1 MKNAKRSL
9 IAILVLV
16 VVVSMTA
23 CACKHEETSDAAVAA
38 TCEKA
43 GLTEGS
49 HCSLCGEVFQEQEE
63 IPALGHTEEVLEAV
77 EASCTEGGL
86 TEGKRCVTCGEILVE
101 QEETQALGHTTTNG
115 TCERCDTMFGIFSVG
130 YYVDEFNAPTSDG
143 YVVNDA
149 MFTGTFSNSAT
160 TDSTLYVQLLADTE
174 DIMFFLYEYGY
185 NEVKNP
191 SSRYVD
197 EYEIIMKRNDGTKHE
212 LSGTIYCGGDRLV
225 IDEPYR
231 PAVLEALK
239 SGEPVSFYIV
249 NVDTP
254 TTTYLFMV
262 HSSDFAEEYAKLAG

>member
-9 IAILVLV
+9 IAILALV
-16 VVVSMTA
+16 VVVFMTA

-43 GLTEGS
+43 GLTKGS
-49 HCSLCGEVFQEQEE
+49 HCSICGEVFQEQEE

-115 TCERCDTMFGIFSVG
+115 TCERCNTMFGIFSVG
-130 YYVDEFNAPTSDG
+130 YYVDEFNMPTSDG

-160 TDSTLYVQLLADTE
+160 TDSTLYVQVLADTE

-197 EYEIIMKRNDGTKHE
+197 QYEITMKRADGSKYE

-239 SGEPVSFYIV
+239 SGEMLGFYIV

-254 TTTYLFMV
+254 TTTYLFTV
-262 HSSDFAEEYAKLAG
+262 ISSDFAEEYAKLAG

>member
-1 MKNAKRSL
+1 
-9 IAILVLV
+9 
-16 VVVSMTA
+16 
-23 CACKHEETSDAAVAA
+23 
-38 TCEKA
+38 
-43 GLTEGS
+43 
-49 HCSLCGEVFQEQEE
+49 
-63 IPALGHTEEVLEAV
+63 
-77 EASCTEGGL
+77 
-86 TEGKRCVTCGEILVE
+86 
-101 QEETQALGHTTTNG
+101 
-115 TCERCDTMFGIFSVG
+115 
-130 YYVDEFNAPTSDG
+130 
-143 YVVNDA
+143 
-149 MFTGTFSNSAT
+149 
-160 TDSTLYVQLLADTE
+160 
-174 DIMFFLYEYGY
+174 MFFLYEYGY

-262 HSSDFAEEYAKLAG
+262 HKNSCTGFKKMFTCSRRNHEVSKIF